1 MRERGEGIDESD
13 FMQTTDGKS
22 SLPNREA
29 IYSQSTPYL
38 SSGCVMLMDTEKELE
53 IGLGTAYKLD
63 EMNERECLISQ
74 DIADN
79 LALEEGD
86 IMYLS
91 LQMY

>member
-1 MRERGEGIDESD
+1 MRERGEGIDEST

-22 SLPNREA
+22 SLPNREE

-38 SSGCVMLMDTEKELE
+38 FSGCVMLMDTEKERE

-63 EMNERECLISQ
+63 EMNEGECLISQ